1 MVEPR
6 LIAECW
12 FESNLSGGYLMDVI
26 ISLLTGSAG
35 KDKAP
40 LRFDSG
46 KRAVET
52 KLLKLVLFIVDG
64 IGTISCRVW
73 MHKVRSLEG
82 T

>member
-1 MVEPR
+1 
-6 LIAECW
+6 
-12 FESNLSGGYLMDVI
+12 MDVI
-26 ISLLTGSAG
+26 ISLSTGSAG

-52 KLLKLVLFIVDG
+52 KLLKLVLFIVGG
-64 IGTISCRVW
+64 IGTISSKVW
-73 MHKVRSLEG
+73 MHKARVWRAYREVTPIPL